1 MDAGDTERG
10 FNRLSGRDLVGL
22 MQESGAVTHAT
33 LQPLDVD
40 MEVACHRPAASNA
53 AFTTGCGQ
61 SQMDCGNL
69 IRLHAADL
77 RLQSRLSRLDVASLK
92 RDCACHRHHE
102 NPHLR
107 TNNSMKLW
115 HQWSNF
121 ISCAISALMLA
132 CMRVCRHF
140 IKGRNAKGEALRGK
154 RQEIGPSSLQRLK
167 WGVDGGLSKLSKT
180 AGSFFTAIISSC
192 PRHGRCAGI
201 LASYLSR

>member
-1 MDAGDTERG
+1 
-10 FNRLSGRDLVGL
+10 
-22 MQESGAVTHAT
+22 
-33 LQPLDVD
+33 
-40 MEVACHRPAASNA
+40 
-53 AFTTGCGQ
+53 
-61 SQMDCGNL
+61 
-69 IRLHAADL
+69 
-77 RLQSRLSRLDVASLK
+77 
-92 RDCACHRHHE
+92 
-102 NPHLR
+102 
-107 TNNSMKLW
+107 MKLW